1 MLYID
6 YVEMVIFIT
15 IGWLAARASIAKK
28 YKRIYLKREV
38 ELLLVYI
45 CFVVIARFTFFP
57 FTKVDGRIQPLIL
70 DVSKV
75 YPFRINLEPIVHMND
90 YVDKRKAVINFW
102 GNVAMFIPIGI
113 VYPSVFKGLNTH
125 VKVIAAGIGLSLAIE
140 IIQLPFYQRVT
151 DIDDL
156 IMNSAGYLIGYGMY
170 LVVKCVRNF
179 IKKSKK

>member
-1 MLYID
+1 
-6 YVEMVIFIT
+6 
-15 IGWLAARASIAKK
+15 
-28 YKRIYLKREV
+28 
-38 ELLLVYI
+38 
-45 CFVVIARFTFFP
+45 
-57 FTKVDGRIQPLIL
+57 
-70 DVSKV
+70 
-75 YPFRINLEPIVHMND
+75 MND

-179 IKKSKK
+179 IKNSKK